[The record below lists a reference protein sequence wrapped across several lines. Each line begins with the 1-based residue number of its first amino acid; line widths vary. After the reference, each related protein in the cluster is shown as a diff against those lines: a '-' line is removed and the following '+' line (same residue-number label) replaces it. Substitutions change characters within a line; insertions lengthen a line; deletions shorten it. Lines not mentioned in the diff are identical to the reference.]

1 MRNMRRA
8 SSSSFTVRKV
18 DEFFIENMLT
28 PGDFSNV
35 YEGTHSITRQH
46 IAMKIISKK
55 KMAKMENGN
64 EIIFAETKIF
74 PYLQHPHIAKQLKCF
89 ENINSYF
96 QVMEFYSTN
105 LLEFITLKKP
115 SYQQKLQILD
125 QILSAIE
132 YLHMHNICHRDI
144 KLDNILMNDEDDVFL
159 SDFGFAT
166 FAYQPVTGFLG
177 SCGYCAPEVLKKNKT
192 YDGICADLWSTG
204 VLIYALF
211 AERLPFEHTRD
222 PSKLNPLNI
231 DYSKLPQEIE
241 HIVRQLL
248 VVEPKL
254 RSSISTIRDSE
265 VFRGMQDRYFNNFDM
280 SDYSNKSTL
289 LIVSEIFGSS
299 NIEKDI
305 EESGMNPE
313 KIMFN
318 IVNDQVNEVIQPF
331 YVSLSCPLPHI
342 DIPYD
347 YSIIS
352 EESYKINLN
361 HCDAINL
368 IRSHFI
374 SHNFTVSMTKNG
386 QIIAI
391 RNALE
396 NDTTLTIEIM
406 NENEDDDFTTVRI
419 FGNDPDSIKLFGNTL
434 AELQKF

>member
-1 MRNMRRA
+1 MRSIRRA

-18 DEFFIENMLT
+18 DEFYIENMLT

-89 ENINSYF
+89 ENMNSYF

-105 LLEFITLKKP
+105 LLEFVTLKKP
-115 SYQQKLQILD
+115 NYQQKLQILD

-132 YLHMHNICHRDI
+132 YLHMHHICHRDI

-166 FAYQPVTGFLG
+166 FAYEPVTGFLG
-177 SCGYCAPEVLKKNKT
+177 SCGYCAPEVLKKSKT
-192 YDGICADLWSTG
+192 YDGIRADLWSTG

-211 AERLPFEHTRD
+211 AERLPFEHARD
-222 PSKLNPLNI
+222 PSKLNPLNV
-231 DYSKLPQEIE
+231 DFSMLTPEIE

-254 RSSISTIRDSE
+254 RASISTIRDSE
-265 VFRGMQDRYFNNFDM
+265 VFCGLQDRFFNNFDL
-280 SDYSNKSTL
+280 SDYSNKSSL
-289 LIVSEIFGSS
+289 LIVSVIFGCSDV
-299 NIEKDI
+299 EKKI

-318 IVNDQVNEVIQPF
+318 IVNDQVNDVIQPF

-347 YSIIS
+347 HSNMS
-352 EESYKINLN
+352 EESFKVNET
-361 HCDAINL
+361 HCEAIKL

-374 SHNFTVSMTKNG
+374 AHNFTVSMTKNG

-396 NDTTLTIEIM
+396 NDTTLTIELI
-406 NENEDDDFTTVRI
+406 NDAEDDEFTTIRV
-419 FGNDPDSIKLFGNTL
+419 FGNDPDSIKLFGNCV
-434 AELQKF
+434 AEIQKY